1 MISQFKDDPN
11 SKTDDY
17 VAKAAANNDL
27 LSTISGS
34 IVSIAGAILPLII
47 MFNPGVPAEVKI
59 AAIGGGMITG
69 GAGALIARQQP
80 QSLQQI
86 ASDRIKQQS
95 QSSDEGQF

>member
-1 MISQFKDDPN
+1 MISQFKNDPN
-11 SKTDDY
+11 TTTDDY
-17 VAKAAANNDL
+17 IAKAAATNDL
-27 LSTISGS
+27 LSTVSGS
-34 IVSIAGAILPLII
+34 IVSIAGAIVPFII
-47 MFNPGVPAEVKI
+47 MFTPGIPESVKI